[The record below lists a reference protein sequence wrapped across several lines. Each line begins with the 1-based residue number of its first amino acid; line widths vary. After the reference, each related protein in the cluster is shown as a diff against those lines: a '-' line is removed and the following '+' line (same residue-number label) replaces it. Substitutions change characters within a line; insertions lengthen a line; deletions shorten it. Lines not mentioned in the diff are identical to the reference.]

1 MAANPAISVEDL
13 SKTYR
18 SPFGRTAVQ
27 ALDGVSLEVAPGE
40 IFGLLGP
47 NGAGKTTLV
56 KILLGVVQATEGQ
69 AALFGQAA
77 GHAEARRRVGY
88 LPENHHFPGFLTTTS
103 MLDLYG
109 QLGGVSKADRAAR
122 IPALIERVGMGSRE
136 NTKIKEFSKGMLQRT
151 GLAQALLNEPK
162 LLFLDEPTDGVDP
175 IGRRAIRD
183 LLLWLRD
190 EGTTVFLNS
199 HLLSEVEQV
208 CTRVAILNKGQL
220 VRQGTIA
227 ELTAVERVY
236 DLTATPVPEA
246 VLAAT
251 GEVLRPLD
259 AKPSGDAPGA
269 LTHYRVTA
277 PDRASLNALL
287 DRLRS
292 AQVEVEAIA
301 PVRRTLE
308 DYFIDVIEQGQE
320 GKKAGKDESKK
331 R

>member
-1 MAANPAISVEDL
+1 MAADSAIAVENL

-18 SPFGRTAVQ
+18 STLGRTAVQ
-27 ALDGVSLEVAPGE
+27 ALDGVSLDVAPGE

-56 KILLGVVQATEGQ
+56 KILLGVVQASEGE

-77 GHAEARRRVGY
+77 GRASARRRVGY
-88 LPENHHFPGFLTTTS
+88 LPENHHFPDFLTTTS

-109 QLGGVSKADRAAR
+109 QLGGVPKADRAAR
-122 IPALIERVGMGSRE
+122 IPALIERVGMSGRE
-136 NTKIKEFSKGMLQRT
+136 DTRIKEFSKGMLQRT

-190 EGTTVFLNS
+190 EGTTVFINS

-208 CTRVAILNKGQL
+208 CTRVAILNKGRL

-246 VLAAT
+246 VLAAAGKT
-251 GEVLRPLD
+251 LRPLD
-259 AKPSGDAPGA
+259 ASPGGDLSGA
-269 LTHYRVTA
+269 LARYRVTA
-277 PDRASLNALL
+277 PDRAALNALL

-292 AQVEVEAIA
+292 AQVEVEALT

-308 DYFIDVIEQGQE
+308 DYFIDVIEQG
-320 GKKAGKDESKK
+320 
-331 R
+331 